1 MRKTMEK
8 EENNKIA
15 VRNYKSYVDKNLK
28 NSFEEINERKI
39 KPLERLLAEELIKI
53 FLCYA

>member
-28 NSFEEINERKI
+28 NSFEEINKRKI

>member
-1 MRKTMEK
+1 MRKAMEK

-28 NSFEEINERKI
+28 NSFEEINDRKI